1 MVKPVEGIGPWPRR
15 LTGDAGEN
23 FGLNPGWWHPVRRR
37 RNPCNGPNR
46 GAWMSVALYAA
57 LTAGMFLCLSASE
70 SLAFRCGDGVIGE
83 GDTKS
88 RVLIECGPPT
98 YKDKVGARD
107 IYHGGTGTRRKGSK
121 SSRQVEQWTYNCGEG
136 DFIYVLTFEGGRL
149 VREETNGRGKGKSQ
163 CQGNKGEP

>member
-1 MVKPVEGIGPWPRR
+1 VV
-15 LTGDAGEN
+15 
-23 FGLNPGWWHPVRRR
+23 F
-37 RNPCNGPNR
+37 
-46 GAWMSVALYAA
+46 
-57 LTAGMFLCLSASE
+57 TAGFFLSLTTSE
-70 SLAFRCGDGVIGE
+70 ALAFRCGGGVIGE

-107 IYHGGTGTRRKGSK
+107 IYYGNTGTRRKGSK

-163 CQGNKGEP
+163 CRGNKGEP